1 MMRTRYLVLTGVIA
15 YLAFL
20 VASVPAAAV
29 IGLLQDR
36 LPVSVSNVSG
46 TLWNGRAGT
55 VDTRRD
61 IVLRDVAWSFLP
73 SHLLLA
79 RAAIDVDA
87 RLNSTPLTT
96 RVAAGITGTVTLRDL
111 NLQLD
116 AADVEPLIK
125 LPIGK
130 LSGEFQARID
140 RARLLQGSVPRIDGT
155 IVWNRA
161 TITVAETA
169 DLGDVSIQVSET
181 DTSPLSASISNKGG
195 HLAMNGS
202 FTATYQGDY
211 TLQPTL
217 RPNNPASVN
226 LVSSLAM
233 FARKQPN
240 GEFLL
245 NNQGNL
251 AQLGLM

>member
-20 VASVPAAAV
+20 IASVPAAAV

-36 LPVSVSNVSG
+36 LPFTVNNVSG
-46 TLWNGRAGT
+46 TLWNGSAGT
-55 VDTRRD
+55 VDTRQK
-61 IVLRDVAWSFLP
+61 IVLKDVAWSFLP
-73 SHLLLA
+73 SRLLLA
-79 RAAIDVDA
+79 RATIDVAA
-87 RLNSTPLTT
+87 RLNGKPLTT
-96 RVAAGITGTVTLRDL
+96 RVAAGVTGTVTLQDL
-111 NLQLD
+111 NVQLD
-116 AADVEPLIK
+116 ATDVEPFIK

-130 LSGEFQARID
+130 LSGEFEARID
-140 RARLLQGSVPRIDGT
+140 RARLLQGTVPRVDGT
-155 IVWNRA
+155 ILWNRA
-161 TITVAETA
+161 TVTVAETA
-169 DLGDVSIQVSET
+169 DLGNVSVQLSET

-195 HLAMNGS
+195 HLSLNGS
-202 FTATYQGDY
+202 FAARDKGDY
-211 TLQPTL
+211 TLQLTL
-217 RPNNPASVN
+217 KPNNTASNN